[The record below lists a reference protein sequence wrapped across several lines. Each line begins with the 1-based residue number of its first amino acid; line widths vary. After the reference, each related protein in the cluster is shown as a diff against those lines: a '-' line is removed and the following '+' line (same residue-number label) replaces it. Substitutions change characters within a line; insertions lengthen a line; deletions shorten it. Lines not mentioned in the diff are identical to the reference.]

1 MIKQLSALV
10 FTLLLAG
17 IAQAQILNPV
27 KWNTTYKQV
36 SDTEFD
42 LVFTATMEPGW
53 TIYSQLTSPDG
64 PVPTAFYFDKGA
76 HYQRVGDV
84 KEKGYKKEGP
94 DPLFDG
100 VNVIKFTKSPVTFTQ
115 RVKVS
120 DLSQPI
126 TGYLEFMTCD
136 DERCLPPAEEAFSF
150 TLKSTKSNA
159 KATEATP
166 AKTETEQPPASN
178 AGTGINSDL
187 SIAPPATPSGI
198 KNPVQWQI
206 ALKDQGAGVYDIVF
220 TALMEKG
227 WAIYSQHTSADGP
240 EPTVFT
246 LDPGSHYS
254 REGEVK
260 EEGKKKQGPDPLF
273 GGVEVIKFIESPVVF
288 TQRIKVTDP
297 SQPISGQVVFMTCD
311 DKMCLPSADVPF
323 RVNIAQ
329 NQAIIG
335 DEAAAGFAGPSIG
348 NIDEQY
354 GIAKPDLSAPAG
366 ECGDV
371 PTATAEKKGY
381 WNIFILGFI
390 GGLIALLTPCVFPMI
405 PLTVSFFTKSAGNRR
420 KGLMNAS
427 MYGFFIF
434 LVYFLLSIPFHL
446 IDTIN
451 PDILNDISTNVWLN
465 LSFFAI
471 FIVFA
476 FSFFGYYEI
485 TLPESWQNKAS
496 NAEGVGGVVGVF
508 FMALTLAL
516 VSFSCTG
523 PILGSLLAGALS
535 SDGGAWQL
543 TTGMSGF
550 GLALALPFALFA
562 AFPGWMQSLP
572 RSGGWL
578 NTVKVVLGFIEIAL
592 AFKFLSNADLVKHW
606 GLLKIEPFLAIWIL
620 TAVGLAAY
628 LFGLIRFP
636 HDDEGVK
643 ISLPRKLLGAISVA
657 FALYLATGFIYDEKV
672 GSFRP
677 LKLLSGLAPP
687 VCYSWLKPCD
697 CPQNLNCFKDF
708 EEGLAYAKEVNK
720 PIMIDFTGHACQN
733 CRKME
738 EHVWPE
744 PGVYKHLK
752 NDYVLISL
760 YVDEKIELPAEEQV
774 VVQKASGGTRKLRN
788 YGHKWAHFQT
798 EFFQTNSQPYY
809 VLLSP
814 EGQLLNTPVGYTPDD
829 KAYEAFLRCGLET
842 FNRISDKKGRLEG
855 GKQIGENR

>member
-1 MIKQLSALV
+1 MAKRYLVLLSALLV
-10 FTLLLAG
+10 VGLV
-17 IAQAQILNPV
+17 QAQILNPV
-27 KWNTTYKQV
+27 KWSTSYKQV

-42 LVFTATMEPGW
+42 LVFTAAMEPGW
-53 TIYSQLTSPDG
+53 TIYSQHTSPDG
-64 PVPTAFYFDKGA
+64 PVPTAFYFDKGD
-76 HYQRVGDV
+76 HYQLNGAV

-100 VNVIKFTKSPVTFTQ
+100 VNVIKFTKSPITFTQ
-115 RVKVS
+115 RIKVKDFSKPV
-120 DLSQPI
+120 

-136 DERCLPPAEEAFSF
+136 DERCLPPVEEAFSF
-150 TLKSTKSNA
+150 ALEAKKTNANLVETTPDKTAQTQETLPEPTPLFNDLTGTK
-159 KATEATP
+159 T
-166 AKTETEQPPASN
+166 
-178 AGTGINSDL
+178 I
-187 SIAPPATPSGI
+187 PSGI
-198 KNPVQWQI
+198 KTPVQWQI
-206 ALKDQGAGVYDIVF
+206 ALKAAEPGVYDLVF
-220 TALMEKG
+220 TAQMEKG
-227 WAIYSQHTSADGP
+227 WAIYSQLTSADGP
-240 EPTVFT
+240 EPTVFIFE
-246 LDPGSHYS
+246 PGSHYALI
-254 REGEVK
+254 EKVK

-297 SQPISGQVVFMTCD
+297 NQPIQGQLVFMTCD
-311 DKMCLPSADVPF
+311 DKQCLPSAEVPF
-323 RVNIAQ
+323 RVVPAQ
-329 NQAIIG
+329 NLALIG
-335 DEAAAGFAGPSIG
+335 DEAGSDLSGQSVA
-348 NIDEQY
+348 NVDEQY

-366 ECGDV
+366 QCSDV
-371 PTATAEKKGY
+371 PADKTEKKGY

-405 PLTVSFFTKSAGNRR
+405 PLTVSFFTKSSGNRR
-420 KGLMNAS
+420 KGLINAS

-496 NAEGVGGVVGVF
+496 AAEGVGGMVGVF

-578 NTVKVVLGFIEIAL
+578 NTVKVVLGFVEIAL

-606 GLLKIEPFLAIWIL
+606 GLLKIEPFLALWIL
-620 TAVGLAAY
+620 TAAGLAAY

-636 HDDEGVK
+636 HDDKGVK
-643 ISLPRKLLGAISVA
+643 IGMPRKLLGLASFA
-657 FALYLATGFIYDEKV
+657 FAVYLATGFMYDEKAD
-672 GSFRP
+672 SFRP

-697 CPQNLNCFKDF
+697 CPQNLNCFKDL

-744 PGVYKHLK
+744 PGVYNHLK

-760 YVDEKIELPAEEQV
+760 YVDEKIELPADEQV
-774 VVQKASGGTRKLRN
+774 VVQKATGGTRKLRN

-814 EGQLLNTPVGYTPDD
+814 EGRLLNAPVGYTPDD

-842 FNRISDKKGRLEG
+842 YTRLSKEKAQPESDKQL
-855 GKQIGENR
+855 GENR

>member
-1 MIKQLSALV
+1 MAKRYLVLLSALLV
-10 FTLLLAG
+10 VGLV
-17 IAQAQILNPV
+17 QAQILNPV
-27 KWNTTYKQV
+27 KWSTSYKQV
-36 SDTEFD
+36 SNTEFD

-53 TIYSQLTSPDG
+53 TIYSQHTSPDG
-64 PVPTAFYFDKGA
+64 PVPTAFYFDKGD
-76 HYQRVGDV
+76 HYQLNGAV

-100 VNVIKFTKSPVTFTQ
+100 VNVIKFTKSPITFTQ
-115 RVKVS
+115 RIKVKDFSKPV
-120 DLSQPI
+120 

-136 DERCLPPAEEAFSF
+136 DERCLPPVEEAFSF
-150 TLKSTKSNA
+150 ALEAKKTNANLAETTPDKTAQTQETLPEPTPLFNDLTGTK
-159 KATEATP
+159 T
-166 AKTETEQPPASN
+166 
-178 AGTGINSDL
+178 I
-187 SIAPPATPSGI
+187 PSGI

-206 ALKDQGAGVYDIVF
+206 ALKAAEPGVYDLVF
-220 TALMEKG
+220 TAQMEKG
-227 WAIYSQHTSADGP
+227 WAIYSQLTSADGP
-240 EPTVFT
+240 EPTVFIFE
-246 LDPGSHYS
+246 PGSHYALI
-254 REGEVK
+254 ENVK

-273 GGVEVIKFIESPVVF
+273 GGVEVIKFIESPVLF

-297 SQPISGQVVFMTCD
+297 NQPIQGQLVFMTCD
-311 DKMCLPSADVPF
+311 DKQCLPSAEVPF
-323 RVNIAQ
+323 RVVPAQ
-329 NQAIIG
+329 NLALIG
-335 DEAAAGFAGPSIG
+335 DEAGPDLSG
-348 NIDEQY
+348 QSVANVDEQY

-366 ECGDV
+366 QCSDV
-371 PTATAEKKGY
+371 PADTTEKKGY

-405 PLTVSFFTKSAGNRR
+405 PLTVSFFTKSSGNRR
-420 KGLMNAS
+420 KGLINAS

-496 NAEGVGGVVGVF
+496 AAEGVGGMVGVF

-578 NTVKVVLGFIEIAL
+578 NTVKVVLGFVEIAL

-606 GLLKIEPFLAIWIL
+606 GLLKIEPFLALWIL
-620 TAVGLAAY
+620 TAAGLAAY

-636 HDDEGVK
+636 HDDKGVK
-643 ISLPRKLLGAISVA
+643 IGMPRKLLGLASFAYAI
-657 FALYLATGFIYDEKV
+657 YLATGFMYDEKA

-697 CPQNLNCFKDF
+697 CPQNLNCFKDL

-744 PGVYKHLK
+744 PGVYNHLK

-760 YVDEKIELPAEEQV
+760 YVDEKIELPADEQV
-774 VVQKASGGTRKLRN
+774 VVQKATGGTRKLRN

-814 EGQLLNTPVGYTPDD
+814 EGRLLNAPVGYTPDD

-842 FNRISDKKGRLEG
+842 YTRLSKEKAQPESDKQL
-855 GKQIGENR
+855 GENR